1 MAKFFMEPKKYLVAA
16 AASMTDAA
24 RTSNARHQRS
34 LYLSRFFTRCGAADP
49 RISHSRNPSILRM
62 QR

>member
-24 RTSNARHQRS
+24 RYFQRTTSTKPLFVALFRTLRRS
-34 LYLSRFFTRCGAADP
+34 RSAHIP
-49 RISHSRNPSILRM
+49 QSQP
-62 QR
+62 